1 MIHTEIKSGPGR
13 EGAGAWAWVR
23 SKFRRRQRETE
34 MAAVT
39 RALTGSESPLS
50 GALPA
55 LPPAPAAREERERGA
70 AAAQCQIS
78 PGHETHGGAGTS
90 QSEGATRDTA
100 QGS

>member
-1 MIHTEIKSGPGR
+1 
-13 EGAGAWAWVR
+13 
-23 SKFRRRQRETE
+23 

-55 LPPAPAAREERERGA
+55 LPPAPAAREEREREGQQQQ
-70 AAAQCQIS
+70 QCQIS
-78 PGHETHGGAGTS
+78 PGHGTHGGAGTS

-100 QGS
+100 QGL